1 MHPTYT
7 KPRLVVLS
15 ATVSCSCLVQR
26 EIGRQDAQLLDNT
39 LGPNLLKM
47 GRAFIMSK
55 FLRKLNYLQF
65 VVFPPA
71 GQLARWSKSHP
82 CLENVIF
89 QNKITFSFLKIPKNV
104 SKLSYMYFHS
114 LLPAEFWIYLNVYEY
129 RHVCRES
136 EYCSQRGQSAS
147 EYPRQQQY
155 PSQQ

>member
-55 FLRKLNYLQF
+55 FLRKLNYL
-65 VVFPPA
+65 
-71 GQLARWSKSHP
+71 
-82 CLENVIF
+82 
-89 QNKITFSFLKIPKNV
+89 
-104 SKLSYMYFHS
+104 
-114 LLPAEFWIYLNVYEY
+114 
-129 RHVCRES
+129 
-136 EYCSQRGQSAS
+136 
-147 EYPRQQQY
+147 
-155 PSQQ
+155 